1 MASFRPSI
9 EILRAMLPFLM
20 STAAMLSGYDVMK
33 RSGLSKQTSY
43 NAMHALARVGWVS
56 SRIERSNLRMGYP
69 PRVLYTPTPD
79 GIAKTRALLSLLG
92 AST

>member
-1 MASFRPSI
+1 M
-9 EILRAMLPFLM
+9 LRAMLPFLM

-43 NAMHALARVGWVS
+43 NVMHRLTRQRWLDS
-56 SRIERSNLRMGYP
+56 KIERSNLRMGYP
-69 PRVLYTPTPD
+69 PRVLYTPTPE
-79 GIAKTRALLSLLG
+79 GIARTRAVLSLLK